1 MINSNNFWY
10 QQKMSRFMK
19 IFKYI
24 CKVILTT
31 VVLGTLL
38 YVGLYV
44 GLFMWICHGEHEIS
58 WKDVFIIKDVVD
70 YVLTGKEKDAYY
82 SHDGKKLLSVSDYA
96 TSLQMPE
103 TVTSVEDRSLDYCLS
118 LKEITV
124 SLNNPVYSSLDGV
137 LYSKDRTKLIR
148 MPRMYDKEYFHI
160 PDSVTSIG
168 ERAFYNCENLTE
180 ITIPDSVISIGD
192 DAFDAC
198 PVTIIAVPD
207 SYAWNYAQENDIK
220 VVAADKSNHNI
231 N

>member
-1 MINSNNFWY
+1 MTGTSR
-10 QQKMSRFMK
+10 KMTRFMK

-24 CKVILTT
+24 WKVILTT
-31 VVLGTLL
+31 VFLGTLI

-58 WKDVFIIKDVVD
+58 WKDVFIINDVVD

-96 TSLQMPE
+96 TSLQIPE
-103 TVTSVEDRSLDYCLS
+103 TVTSVEDRGLYYCLS

-124 SLNNPVYSSLDGV
+124 SPNNPVYSSIDGV

-148 MPRMYDKEYFHI
+148 LPRMYEKEYFHI

-168 ERAFYNCENLTE
+168 ERAFYDCENLTE

-198 PVTIIAVPD
+198 PVTIIATHD
-207 SYAWNYAQENDIK
+207 SYAWNYAQEMGIK
-220 VVAADKSNHNI
+220 VVAADK
-231 N
+231 

>member
-1 MINSNNFWY
+1 MT
-10 QQKMSRFMK
+10 RFMK
-19 IFKYI
+19 IIKYI

-31 VVLGTLL
+31 VILGTLI

-82 SHDGKKLLSVSDYA
+82 SHDGTKLLSVSDYA

-103 TVTSVEDRSLDYCLS
+103 TVTSVEYWSLHALF

-148 MPRMYDKEYFHI
+148 LPSMYEKQYFHI

-198 PVTIIAVPD
+198 PVTIIAVPG
-207 SYAWNYAQENDIK
+207 SCAWNYAQEKGIK
-220 VVAADKSNHNI
+220 VVAPDKE
-231 N
+231 